1 MESPT
6 GGISVKTYVIL
17 EPSHAICN
25 GNYMSFEKQLLARV
39 VGLGRD
45 EAPACGTL
53 REEVARTA
61 CHELD
66 PVKPINS

>member
-1 MESPT
+1 MLSAMGT
-6 GGISVKTYVIL
+6 
-17 EPSHAICN
+17 
-25 GNYMSFEKQLLARV
+25 MSFEKQLLACV

-53 REEVARTA
+53 SEDVARTA

-66 PVKPINS
+66 PVKPTNS